1 MSWQDKFVEDW
12 KNRLNVK
19 KAGGCYYIVPVGKP
33 RMTRRDKWLNPPRPA
48 VAKYRAFADEC
59 RRQEV
64 WIPNDGGHVTFI
76 LPMPASWSQKKKM
89 LMVGA
94 RHQQK
99 PDVDN
104 LLKALLDAVF
114 PDDDTA
120 VWDIRVTKVWGTS
133 GYIRVAIQA

>member
-1 MSWQDKFVEDW
+1 MSWQDDLLQS
-12 KNRLNVK
+12 RIK
-19 KAGGCYYIVPVGKP
+19 KAQAPRIGYYHILPVGKP
-33 RMTRRDKWLNPPRPA
+33 RMTRRDKWLTPPRPG

-59 RRQEV
+59 RRLEV
-64 WIPNDGGHVTFI
+64 WVPLEGGHVTFI
-76 LPMPASWSQKKKM
+76 LPMPESWSQKKKA

-104 LLKALLDAVF
+104 LLKALLGAVY